1 MTGLGRPVVLN
12 SGGGWK
18 CVDSFVVGG
27 EKQWVGWGGGSVAF
41 RGGARNVELPMML
54 WIVSPKIPTVLL
66 LKRTGIVDV
75 YVSSRL

>member
-1 MTGLGRPVVLN
+1 M
-12 SGGGWK
+12 
-18 CVDSFVVGG
+18 
-27 EKQWVGWGGGSVAF
+27 GGGSVAF